1 MNHFIFIEK
10 SIAEILLGLR
20 AILLRPIVTI
30 FLFPFPAFSE
40 KSKEKWLYVGPSDIN
55 AGDFYVLNGSIKK
68 KDGDIRTAVILNI
81 SPVKQLGIFRYDPSG
96 KSFHDTSKPYRSTL
110 HSDAY
115 DCKNKTKGNFET
127 RYYSSEFP
135 SNQSLVEVD
144 IDQDPRWF
152 NLIIEKKLFTYICSK

>member
-1 MNHFIFIEK
+1 MI
-10 SIAEILLGLR
+10 SLDLR
-20 AILLRPIVTI
+20 AILWQVVITI
-30 FLFPFPAFSE
+30 FLFPFPAYSE
-40 KSKEKWLYVGPSDIN
+40 QSKEKWLYVGPSDIN
-55 AGDFYVLNGSIKK
+55 GGNFYVLNGSIKK

-81 SPVKQLGIFRYDPSG
+81 MPVQQLGIYRYDSSG

-115 DCKNKTKGNFET
+115 DCKNKRIGSVQTQYF
-127 RYYSSEFP
+127 SSEFP